1 MGIFDFL
8 KKKTREEAKAKL
20 NFDEIGSWLDREKK
34 ESKEKEGAMIGQISG
49 MISLLAGELKE
60 ERAEIQ
66 KISLDGKNIDER
78 IKSIVIASLSN
89 FSTYMGDLI
98 RTLEEMKKDSLLG
111 IIDETN
117 RIFAVFRQ
125 KSAMNYGKASFIIDK
140 ELTNVN
146 ESIRKFLT
154 EMNRIA
160 GQEKALIQR
169 IKTLGMA
176 ESSLAELE
184 GTEKMISGANEKI
197 EKIGVE
203 KKNLE
208 EKKQAMERMAN
219 EIKESKEYNEEENK
233 KRAALSRKNE
243 MERKILEL
251 KGLIDFKSLARTFH
265 ENEKKMNAVKSY
277 EHDFSQI
284 LENDAG
290 LMALLDEAKKKI
302 VKERIAEISQMNAEI
317 QGVLGKKDR
326 LEELKPEIERLENDI
341 KIIDLERI
349 KEQSR
354 LKKLDDNLKSQ
365 KNAIRGILAGINVE
379 MAQP

>member
-8 KKKTREEAKAKL
+8 KRKTREEEKAKL
-20 NFDEIGSWLDREKK
+20 SFGELGSWLDREKK
-34 ESKEKEGAMIGQISG
+34 ESREKEGAMIGQISG

-78 IKSIVIASLSN
+78 VKSIVIASLSN
-89 FSTYMGDLI
+89 FSTYMEDLI

-117 RIFAVFRQ
+117 RIFVAFRQ

-169 IKTLGMA
+169 IKALGMA
-176 ESSLAELE
+176 ENSLAELKEAE
-184 GTEKMISGANEKI
+184 GLISEANERI

-203 KKNLE
+203 KKSLE
-208 EKKQAMERMAN
+208 EKKHAMERMAM

-233 KRAALSRKNE
+233 KRLALSRKNE
-243 MERKILEL
+243 TERKILEL

-290 LMALLDEAKKKI
+290 LMALLDEAKKRI
-302 VKERIAEISQMNAEI
+302 VKEKIAEISQMNAEI
-317 QGVLGKKDR
+317 HGILGKKDR
-326 LEELKPEIERLENDI
+326 LEELKLEIERLENDI
-341 KIIDLERI
+341 KLIDLERI
-349 KEQSR
+349 KEQNR
-354 LKKLDDNLKSQ
+354 LKKLDDSLKSQ
-365 KNAIRGILAGINVE
+365 KNAVRGILAGINVE
-379 MAQP
+379 LAQ

>member
-8 KKKTREEAKAKL
+8 KKKAKEEAGEKL
-20 NFDEIGSWLDREKK
+20 NFDELGSWLDREKK
-34 ESKEKEGAMIGQISG
+34 ENREKEGVMIGQISG

-89 FSTYMGDLI
+89 FSTHMGDSI
-98 RTLEEMKKDSLLG
+98 KALEEMKKDSLLG

-140 ELTNVN
+140 ELRNVN

-169 IKTLGMA
+169 IKALGLAENSMA
-176 ESSLAELE
+176 ELKGAEKL
-184 GTEKMISGANEKI
+184 ISEANERI
-197 EKIGVE
+197 EKIGRE
-203 KKNLE
+203 KRNLE
-208 EKKQAMERMAN
+208 EKKHAMERMAV
-219 EIKESKEYNEEENK
+219 EIKESREYGEEENK
-233 KRAALSRKNE
+233 KRAALARKNE

-265 ENEKKMNAVKSY
+265 ENEKKMKLVKSY

-290 LMALLDEAKKKI
+290 LMALLDEAKKRMAR
-302 VKERIAEISQMNAEI
+302 ERIAEISQMNAEI
-317 QGVLGKKDR
+317 HSILGKRDR
-326 LEELKPEIERLENDI
+326 LEELKPEIERLENDM
-341 KIIDLERI
+341 KIIDSERI

-354 LKKLDDNLKSQ
+354 LKKLDDSLKAQ

-379 MAQP
+379 LAQ